1 MLKINAKRLEER
13 FEMLGKIGRL
23 PDGGYARFAFTAEEK
38 AATATVESWMRDA
51 GLATRRDAAGNLFAR
66 LAGRGEGPPVLT
78 GSHLDSV
85 PHGGNY
91 DGPAG
96 VLCALEALQTLRE
109 NSVAPARPIEAVSFQ
124 GEEGSRFPA
133 GLLGSSIV
141 AGTFRGSPQ
150 ALRDR
155 AGITFAEALREAGLD
170 PARLAEAR
178 AEPGRYAAFVEL
190 HIEQARVLE
199 SMGLA
204 CGAVTSIAGLRQF
217 HGTIRGRAD
226 HAGAC
231 PMELRRDALAAAAE
245 LVLEVERAARES
257 HPDTRAT
264 VGLVRPHP
272 GAANVVA
279 ARAEFTLDVRDQ
291 EERRRDACVARIR
304 SSLEAIAARRGVT
317 AELVEVHA
325 APPVPCDPGIVAAVE
340 AAAAEARIPIA
351 RLPSGAV
358 HDASNLA
365 RICPVG
371 MIFVRSR
378 DGVSHSPAEYS
389 SPEDLAAGAQ
399 LLLGTLFR
407 LADR

>member
-1 MLKINAKRLEER
+1 
-13 FEMLGKIGRL
+13 MLGRIGRL
-23 PDGGYARFAFTAEEK
+23 ADGGYARLAFTPEEK
-38 AATATVESWMRDA
+38 AATATVESWLKDA
-51 GLATRRDAAGNLFAR
+51 GLATRRDAAGNLFGR
-66 LAGRGEGPPVLT
+66 LPGHVEGPAILT

-85 PHGGNY
+85 PHGGNF

-96 VLCALEALQTLRE
+96 VLCALEALQKLRE
-109 NSVAPARPIEAVSFQ
+109 NGVVPAQPIELVAFQ

-141 AGTFRGSPQ
+141 AGTFRESPE

-155 AGITFAEALREAGLD
+155 SGVSFADALREAGLD

-178 AEPGRYAAFVEL
+178 AEPGRYAAYVEL

-199 SMGLA
+199 SKGLA
-204 CGAVTSIAGLRQF
+204 CGVVTAIAGMRQF
-217 HGTIRGRAD
+217 HGTIHGRAD

-245 LVLEVERAARES
+245 LALEVERAARES

-264 VGLVRPHP
+264 VGFVRPHP

-279 ARAEFTLDVRDQ
+279 ARVEFTLDVRDQ

-304 SSLEAIAARRGVT
+304 GALEAIGARRGTT
-317 AELVEVHA
+317 ADLVEVHA
-325 APPVPCDPGIVAAVE
+325 ASPVRCDPGIVAAIE
-340 AAAAEARIPIA
+340 AAAAEARIPVA

-358 HDASNLA
+358 HDASNMA
-365 RICPVG
+365 QVCPVG

-378 DGVSHSPAEYS
+378 DGVSHSPTEYS
-389 SPEDLAAGAQ
+389 SPEDLSAGAQ
-399 LLLGTLFR
+399 ILMGTLLR
-407 LADR
+407 IADR

>member
-1 MLKINAKRLEER
+1 
-13 FEMLGKIGRL
+13 
-23 PDGGYARFAFTAEEK
+23 
-38 AATATVESWMRDA
+38 MRDA
-51 GLATRRDAAGNLFAR
+51 GLATRRDAAGNLFGR
-66 LAGRGEGPPVLT
+66 LAARAEGPTLLT

-96 VLCALEALQTLRE
+96 VLCAIEALQTLRE
-109 NSVAPARPIEAVSFQ
+109 NGVVPARPIEAVSFQ

-141 AGTFRGSPQ
+141 AGAFRESPQ
-150 ALRDR
+150 ELRDR
-155 AGITFAEALREAGLD
+155 DGVTLADALRGAGLD
-170 PARLAEAR
+170 PARLADAR
-178 AEPGRYAAFVEL
+178 AEPGRYAAYVEL
-190 HIEQARVLE
+190 HIEQARLLE
-199 SMGLA
+199 SKGLA
-204 CGAVTSIAGLRQF
+204 CGVVTAIAGMLQF
-217 HGTIRGRAD
+217 HGSIHGRAD

-231 PMELRRDALAAAAE
+231 PMDLRRDSLAAAAE

-264 VGLVRPHP
+264 VGLVHPHP

-279 ARAEFTLDVRDQ
+279 GRTDFTLDIRDQ
-291 EERRRDACVARIR
+291 DEGRRDACAARVR
-304 SSLEAIAARRGVT
+304 AALEGIAARRGLT
-317 AELVEVHA
+317 AELAETHA
-325 APPVPCDPGIVAAVE
+325 APPVPCATEIVAAIE
-340 AAAAEARIPIA
+340 AAAAEAGIA
-351 RLPSGAV
+351 VTRLPSGAV

-365 RICPVG
+365 RLCPVG

-399 LLLGTLFR
+399 LLMGALR
-407 LADR
+407 NLAGR